1 MRRFLVGCL
10 SILGVLFLLI
20 GGGLGYLVWRGFSEF
35 QEAKAPDLPSH
46 LLLTLSISGEPPAAR
61 SDNPFRTLT
70 GEGLTLREMVGRI
83 DGAAKDGRV
92 QGLFVDLSNARLS
105 PAAAQELAQAVQ
117 RFKAKRKP
125 TYAFAD
131 TLGETGGAT
140 FTYALAAQ
148 FDRVWL
154 QPAGSLGIDGLA
166 LERPYLAEALKSV
179 GIAPR
184 LDQRHEFKGGI
195 DMFTEEGLSPALRG
209 SLQKLTDD
217 MLKQAV
223 EMIAKGRNLAP
234 DDVTAAID
242 TAPIAAQDAVT
253 QGLIDQMGYR
263 SDALRALKDASRTPA
278 TVALA
283 DYRVPDTLP
292 NAALHVAVIEAA
304 GPVVRGG
311 GDSDNPLAR
320 DEGSFAAGRVVAAFT
335 AAVNDPTVKGII
347 FRIDSP
353 GGSYVA
359 SDTIWQAVRA
369 AQDAGKPVVAV
380 MGTYAASG
388 GYFVAAPADKIVAQP
403 GTLTGSIGVYSGKF
417 VLSGLWE
424 KLGIRWDRVASG
436 ASAGQI
442 SPNRDFTPA
451 EWARFQENLDRIYA
465 DFTQRVAAGRKIPMD
480 KMDAIARG
488 RIWSGASAKDAGLV
502 DRLGGMVEATDEM
515 RQLLRQPPDTQ
526 LRLIDY
532 PAPEDG
538 FTKARKLLS
547 KIESTAIQIDGV
559 RAKLEPLIKG
569 ESLYLPVDV
578 TP

>member
-10 SILGVLFLLI
+10 SILGVLFLLL
-20 GGGLGYLVWRGFSEF
+20 GGGAGYLVWRGLSELE
-35 QEAKAPDLPSH
+35 EARAPDLPAH
-46 LLLTLSISGEPPAAR
+46 LLLTLAIQGEPPAAR
-61 SDNPFRTLT
+61 RDNPFRRLT
-70 GEGLTLREMVGRI
+70 GDSLTLRDIVSRI
-83 DGAAKDGRV
+83 DGAARDGRV
-92 QGLFVDLSNARLS
+92 QGLFVDFSNARLS
-105 PAAAQELAQAVQ
+105 PAAAQEIGQAVQ
-117 RFKAKRKP
+117 RFKARRKP

-131 TLGETGGAT
+131 TMGEAGGAT

-154 QPAGSLGIDGLA
+154 QPAGALGIDGLA
-166 LERPYLAEALKSV
+166 LERPYLTEALKSIGV
-179 GIAPR
+179 APR
-184 LDQRHEFKGGI
+184 LDQRHEFKGGT
-195 DMFTEEGLSPALRG
+195 DMFTEAGLSPALRG

-217 MLKQAV
+217 LLGQAV
-223 EMIAKGRNLAP
+223 EMIAKGRNLSV
-234 DDVTAAID
+234 DDARAAID

-263 SDALRALKDASRTPA
+263 SDALRALKDTSRTPA
-278 TVALA
+278 TVSLA

-311 GDSDNPLAR
+311 SNNDNPFAD
-320 DEGSFAAGRVVAAFT
+320 DEGSFAAGRVAAAFQ
-335 AAVNDPTVKGII
+335 AAVQDPTVKGIL

-369 AQDAGKPVVAV
+369 AQDAGKPVIAV

-417 VLSGLWE
+417 LLSGLWE
-424 KLGIRWDRVASG
+424 KLGIRWEQVASG

-488 RIWSGASAKDAGLV
+488 RIWSGASAKEAGLV
-502 DRLGGMVEATDEM
+502 DRLGGMTEAVEEM
-515 RQLLRQPPDTQ
+515 RGLLRQPADTP
-526 LRLIDY
+526 LRLVDY

-547 KIESTAIQIDGV
+547 KLESTAV
-559 RAKLEPLIKG
+559 HLETMRARLGPLLTG
-569 ESLYLPVDV
+569 EALFTPVEA
-578 TP
+578 PR

>member
-10 SILGVLFLLI
+10 SILGVLFLLLASGI
-20 GGGLGYLVWRGFSEF
+20 GYLAWRGFSSF
-35 QEAKAPDLPSH
+35 QEASAPELPSH
-46 LLLTLSISGEPPAAR
+46 MLLTLSIEGQPSA
-61 SDNPFRTLT
+61 SSSNSPFKAFT
-70 GEGLTLREMVGRI
+70 GDSLSLRDIVSRI

-92 QGLFVDLSNARLS
+92 QGLFVDFSNAQLS
-105 PAAAQELAQAVQ
+105 PAAAQDIAAAVQ

-131 TLGETGGAT
+131 TMGEAGGAT

-154 QPAGSLGIDGLA
+154 QPAGALGIDGLA
-166 LERPYLAEALKSV
+166 LERPYLSDALKSIGV
-179 GIAPR
+179 APR

-195 DMFTEEGLSPALRG
+195 DMFTEMGLSAALRG

-217 MLKQAV
+217 LLAQAV
-223 EMIAKGRNLAP
+223 EMIAKGRNISA
-234 DDVTAAID
+234 DDAKAAID

-253 QGLIDQMGYR
+253 QSLIDQMGYR
-263 SDALRALKDASRTPA
+263 SDALRALKDTSRTQA
-278 TVALA
+278 TVSLT

-311 GDSDNPLAR
+311 EGDDPFAE
-320 DEGSFAAGRVVAAFT
+320 DGSFAAGRVVAAFT
-335 AAVNDPTVKGII
+335 AAVQDPTVKGIL

-380 MGTYAASG
+380 MGSYAASG

-417 VLSGLWE
+417 LLTGLWD
-424 KLGIRWDRVASG
+424 KLGIRWERVASG
-436 ASAGQI
+436 ASAGQN

-465 DFTQRVAAGRKIPMD
+465 DFTQRVAAGRKIPME
-480 KMDAIARG
+480 KMDALARG
-488 RIWSGASAKDAGLV
+488 RIWSGASAKEAGLV
-502 DRLGGMVEATDEM
+502 DRLGGMTEATEEM
-515 RQLLRQPPDTQ
+515 RALLRQPVDAP
-526 LRLIDY
+526 LRLVNY
-532 PAPEDG
+532 PAAQNSFD
-538 FTKARKLLS
+538 KALKFVSKLEQTATR
-547 KIESTAIQIDGV
+547 IEGV
-559 RAKLEPLIKG
+559 RTRLEPLLTG
-569 ESLYLPVDV
+569 ESLYMPLDV
-578 TP
+578 NP

>member
-10 SILGVLFLLI
+10 SFLGVIFLLL
-20 GGGLGYLVWRGFSEF
+20 GGGLGYLVWRGFSAFE
-35 QEAKAPDLPSH
+35 EAKAPALPTH
-46 LLLTLSISGEPPAAR
+46 LLLTLAIQGEPPA
-61 SDNPFRTLT
+61 SQSNNPIKALT
-70 GEGLTLREMVGRI
+70 GDSLSLRDIVSRI

-92 QGLFVDLSNARLS
+92 QGLFVDFSNAQLS
-105 PAAAQELAQAVQ
+105 PAAAQDLAAAVQ

-131 TLGETGGAT
+131 TMGEAGGAT

-154 QPAGSLGIDGLA
+154 QPAGALGIDGLA
-166 LERPYLAEALKSV
+166 LERPYLSEALKAIGV
-179 GIAPR
+179 APR

-195 DMFTEEGLSPALRG
+195 DMFTEAGLSPALRG

-217 MLKQAV
+217 LLGQAV
-223 EMIAKGRNLAP
+223 DMIAKGRNISV
-234 DDVTAAID
+234 DDAKAAID

-253 QGLIDQMGYR
+253 QSLIDQMGYR
-263 SDALRALKDASRTPA
+263 SDALRALKDTSRTQA
-278 TVALA
+278 TVSLD
-283 DYRVPDTLP
+283 DYHVPDTLP
-292 NAALHVAVIEAA
+292 NAALRIAVIEAA

-311 GDSDNPLAR
+311 EGDDPFA

-335 AAVNDPTVKGII
+335 AAVQDPTVKGIV

-388 GYFVAAPADKIVAQP
+388 GYFVAAPADKIIAQP

-417 VLSGLWE
+417 VLTGLWD
-424 KLGIRWDRVASG
+424 KLGIHWERIASG
-436 ASAGQI
+436 ASAGQN

-451 EWARFQENLDRIYA
+451 EWARFQESLDRIYA
-465 DFTQRVAAGRKIPMD
+465 DFTQRVAAGRKIPME

-488 RIWSGASAKDAGLV
+488 RVWSGASAKDAGLV
-502 DRLGGMVEATDEM
+502 DRLGGMTEAVEEM
-515 RQLLRQPPDTQ
+515 RALLRQPADAQ
-526 LRLIDY
+526 LRLVDY
-532 PAPEDG
+532 PAPQNSFD
-538 FTKARKLLS
+538 KALKFVSKLEQTATR
-547 KIESTAIQIDGV
+547 IEGV
-559 RAKLEPLIKG
+559 RTQLEPLLNG
-569 ESLYLPVDV
+569 ESLYAPVNV
-578 TP
+578 NR